1 MSYFH
6 RLQKKKI
13 AALFFV
19 SLFSLSISAIEP
31 GDKVENFRLLD
42 QKGGSHEL
50 FYYDDKKALV
60 FLVQGNGCPFARNA
74 APRLQELRD
83 IYSDKEV
90 EFFMLNSNLQD
101 DRLSISEEAKEYGYD
116 LNILIDETQIIGES
130 LELSRTGEVFIVNPK
145 NWSVAYIGAIDDRLT
160 YENQKKE
167 ASEHFL
173 KDAIDD
179 LLAGE
184 FVAVPRTE
192 SLGCLINFPNKHNKK
207 SISYS
212 QEVAPILLENCSVC
226 HRKGGV
232 GPWAM
237 TDYNMVKGFS
247 LMMREVIRTKRMPP
261 WHADPFIGQF
271 SNDRSLNNEEIKT
284 LVHWI
289 EAGAP
294 KGEGADPLLGTAIS
308 QSEWANEEELGP
320 PDYVINIPAM
330 DIPATG
336 VVDYQY
342 KFVKNTVGKDV
353 WVKAAEVLP
362 GDKAVLHHVITSFG
376 QLETRGPR
384 KGRLKYRDRK
394 GLRGYAPGINS
405 NPYPDGGGIFLPADV
420 AFEFQ
425 MHYTPVGRA
434 TVDETRMGIWVA
446 EEKPKHE
453 IFSMMILNPRIR
465 IPAGVKE
472 HKESASTV
480 VSKDALLYSVLVHAH
495 YRGKKMVVAAYYP
508 NGTTEVLLSV
518 PNYDFNWQTSYDLE
532 EPKFLPA
539 GTTLIQHQ
547 WWDNSAQ
554 NLANP
559 DPTVE
564 VTWGDQ
570 SFEEMLF
577 GAYLMRDLK
586 EEELPAYKTLVTKN

>member
-1 MSYFH
+1 M
-6 RLQKKKI
+6 KI
-13 AALFFV
+13 ISSFFLLF
-19 SLFSLSISAIEP
+19 ISFGLVAIEP
-31 GDKVENFRLLD
+31 GDRVENFRLID
-42 QKGGSHEL
+42 QKGNSHEL
-50 FYYDDKKALV
+50 FYFNDQKALV
-60 FLVQGNGCPFARNA
+60 FLVQGNGCPIARNA
-74 APRLQELRD
+74 APRFQELRD

-90 EFFMLNSNLQD
+90 QFFMLNSNLQD
-101 DRLSISEEAKEYGYD
+101 NRLSIREEAKEYGYD
-116 LNILIDETQIIGES
+116 LSILIDETQIISES
-130 LELSRTGEVFIVNPK
+130 LDLSRTGEVFIIDPK
-145 NWSVAYIGAIDDRLT
+145 NWSVVYIGAIDDRLT

-167 ASEHFL
+167 ASEHYL
-173 KDAIDD
+173 KNAIDD

-184 FVAVPRTE
+184 SVSVPRTE
-192 SLGCLINFPNKHNKK
+192 SLGCLINFPNKLDKN

-212 QEVAPILLENCSVC
+212 EEVAPILLKNCAVC

-237 TDYNMVKGFS
+237 TDYNMIKGFS

-261 WHADPFIGQF
+261 WHADPLIGQF
-271 SNDRSLNNEEIKT
+271 SNDRSLSNKEIQT

-294 KGEGADPLLGTAIS
+294 RGEGTDPLLETIIN

-320 PDYVINIPAM
+320 PDYIINIPST

-353 WVKAAEVLP
+353 WVKAAEILP

-384 KGRLKYRDRK
+384 KGKLKYRDRK

-405 NPYPDGGGIFLPADV
+405 NPYPDGGGIFLPANV

-446 EEKPKHE
+446 QEKPKHE
-453 IFSMMILNPRIR
+453 IFSMILLNPRIR
-465 IPAGVKE
+465 IPAGTKE
-472 HKESASTV
+472 HKESASRV

-508 NGTTEVLLSV
+508 NGKTEVLLSV

-532 EPKFLPA
+532 EPKFIPA

-547 WWDNSAQ
+547 WWDNSPQ

-559 DPTVE
+559 NPDVE

-577 GAYLMRDLK
+577 GAYLMRYL
-586 EEELPAYKTLVTKN
+586 EEGEEMDSYQQALLSMN

>member
-1 MSYFH
+1 M
-6 RLQKKKI
+6 KKI
-13 AALFFV
+13 TFSFIL
-19 SLFSLSISAIEP
+19 LFSFGLSAIEP
-31 GDKVENFRLLD
+31 GDMVENFRLLD

-50 FYYDDKKALV
+50 FYYDNQKALV
-60 FLVQGNGCPFARNA
+60 FLVQGNGCPIARNA
-74 APRLQELRD
+74 APRFQELRD
-83 IYSDKEV
+83 FYSDQEV
-90 EFFMLNSNLQD
+90 EFFMFNSNLQD
-101 DRLSISEEAKEYGYD
+101 DRLSIREEAKEYGYD
-116 LNILIDETQIIGES
+116 LRILIDETQIIGEA
-130 LELSRTGEVFIVNPK
+130 LKLSRTGEVFVIDPK
-145 NWSVAYIGAIDDRLT
+145 TWTVVYTGALDDRLT

-167 ASEHFL
+167 ASEHYL
-173 KDAIDD
+173 KNSIDD
-179 LLAGE
+179 ILEGKVVQLPA
-184 FVAVPRTE
+184 TD
-192 SLGCLINFPNKHNKK
+192 SLGCLINFPNRREKSLQT

-212 QEVAPILLENCSVC
+212 EEIAPMLLENCTVC

-247 LMMREVIRTKRMPP
+247 LMMREVVRTKRMPP
-261 WHADPFIGQF
+261 WHADPLIGQF
-271 SNDRSLNNEEIKT
+271 SNDRSLSNKEIQT

-294 KGEGADPLLGTAIS
+294 RGEGADPLLGATFS
-308 QSEWANEEELGP
+308 LSDWTNEEEMGP
-320 PDYVINIPAM
+320 PDYIINIPST

-342 KFVKNTVGKDV
+342 KFVTNTVGKDV
-353 WVKAAEVLP
+353 WVKAAEILP
-362 GDKAVLHHVITSFG
+362 GDKAVLHHVLTSFG

-405 NPYPDGGGIFLPADV
+405 NPYPDGGGIFLPADA

-434 TVDETRMGIWVA
+434 TVDETRMGIWVS

-453 IFSMMILNPRIR
+453 VFSMIILNPSIR
-465 IPAGVKE
+465 IPAGAKE
-472 HKESASTV
+472 HKESASRV

-495 YRGKKMVVAAYYP
+495 YRGKKMVVTAYYP
-508 NGTTEVLLSV
+508 NGKTEVLLSV
-518 PNYDFNWQTSYDLE
+518 PNYDFNWQTSYDLK
-532 EPKFLPA
+532 EPKFIPA
-539 GTTLIQHQ
+539 GTTLVQHQ

-577 GAYLMRDLK
+577 GAYLMRVLK